1 MKQSFKYKCS
11 KPTTSLAS
19 NSYSPC
25 VFNKHSFFPLGVV
38 CPRLPAFVPSYSSAK
53 INAFSTWHFLPVH
66 VFIVIRGP
74 AGLLYEL
81 KRQGFKSLPTKD
93 FLQAFP
99 NVCVSDLHFF
109 FDIEERTSE
118 LMLRFVSV
126 LLCMFLLTS
135 SLFKCSNTVSPFG
148 NSCAQF

>member
-109 FDIEERTSE
+109 
-118 LMLRFVSV
+118 
-126 LLCMFLLTS
+126 LT
-135 SLFKCSNTVSPFG
+135 LKREHQN
-148 NSCAQF
+148 